1 MGVKNFDQSQKLFV
15 TPRRPI
21 IYYTKMLAS
30 TLMRQHSRCLSGLS
44 RQILSQKNVKLPKN
58 SLVPTQCL
66 TTSPALQH
74 GSGDHTKMWSAERFV
89 SLIQIPSYCSIH
101 VDNSSNRRFILHIGR
116 IALTLGSGS
125 NRSRLHSTQ
134 FIWGQNIF
142 LTLPKGLSGYCLE
155 LP

>member
-1 MGVKNFDQSQKLFV
+1 MLKDGLAIVCLDH
-15 TPRRPI
+15 I
-21 IYYTKMLAS
+21 KMLAS

-89 SLIQIPSYCSIH
+89 SLIQIPAVI
-101 VDNSSNRRFILHIGR
+101 VPFMWTTPATD
-116 IALTLGSGS
+116 ALFCTLAV
-125 NRSRLHSTQ
+125 LHSH
-134 FIWGQNIF
+134 WGKHI
-142 LTLPKGLSGYCLE
+142 
-155 LP
+155 

>member
-1 MGVKNFDQSQKLFV
+1 
-15 TPRRPI
+15 
-21 IYYTKMLAS
+21 MLAS

-89 SLIQIPSYCSIH
+89 SLIQIPAVI
-101 VDNSSNRRFILHIGR
+101 VPFMWTTPATD
-116 IALTLGSGS
+116 ALFCTLAV
-125 NRSRLHSTQ
+125 LHSH
-134 FIWGQNIF
+134 WGMYIH
-142 LTLPKGLSGYCLE
+142 TCAKIGEKLE
-155 LP
+155 IHCHSNLFRQISL

>member
-1 MGVKNFDQSQKLFV
+1 MKNFDQSQKLFV
-15 TPRRPI
+15 TPRKPI
-21 IYYTKMLAS
+21 ICKYSKLDGFQCSWLKDCLSIVCLDHTKMLAS

-89 SLIQIPSYCSIH
+89 SLIQIPAVI
-101 VDNSSNRRFILHIGR
+101 VPFMWTTPATD
-116 IALTLGSGS
+116 ALFCTLAV
-125 NRSRLHSTQ
+125 LHSH
-134 FIWGQNIF
+134 WGM
-142 LTLPKGLSGYCLE
+142 YMHMC
-155 LP
+155 